1 MKIIIGIVYVLYISY
16 SIPTIILIIF
26 PVSIDKET
34 EQFIHLTSE
43 DDEFNDFQCF
53 IRSGRKDKM
62 EQFLKGRSVNVLKSK
77 FFIDMRFNERQH
89 KKDVTRDEL
98 RRSRA
103 KHQSVENGNIGMD
116 EADGGISQIQ
126 MDQLDLKGFNTRMT
140 INALHLAIFSKQIDS
155 LKCLLEHIFEGG
167 LENGKNPVDMIKD
180 LLAEKITLNYHGRC
194 PDSFSFY
201 DRCLHGMNALHLSC
215 HYFSD
220 ALELMF
226 DTLQKHRQTCPD
238 ISNIVNDKDK
248 TLQFTP
254 LHIAAKKPLVTT
266 ARYFYFNHNK
276 GVTIA
281 H

>member
-1 MKIIIGIVYVLYISY
+1 MVLYTYYISY

-26 PVSIDKET
+26 LVSIDKET
-34 EQFIHLTSE
+34 EMFIHLTSE

-53 IRSGRKDKM
+53 IRSGRKDKI

-89 KKDVTRDEL
+89 DKDVTRDEL

-116 EADGGISQIQ
+116 EADGCISQIQ

-155 LKCLLEHIFEGG
+155 LKCLLEH
-167 LENGKNPVDMIKD
+167 GKKSVDMIKD

-254 LHIAAKKPLVTT
+254 LHIAAKKSLVTT
-266 ARYFYFNHNK
+266 ARYFLFNHYK
-276 GVTIA
+276 GVIITHSIQLIY
-281 H
+281 